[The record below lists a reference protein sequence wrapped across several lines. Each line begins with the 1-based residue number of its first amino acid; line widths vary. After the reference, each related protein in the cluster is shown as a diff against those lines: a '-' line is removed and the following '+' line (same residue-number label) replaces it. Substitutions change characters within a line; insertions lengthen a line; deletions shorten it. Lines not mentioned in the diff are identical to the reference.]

1 MSVSQIEFPEEYT
14 VEESREKI
22 EKKIN
27 RLSKKGLEKIS
38 EFIGISPVEA
48 MFYLYLFKKYKSPC
62 FLIEATGGDFWEILG
77 INLKIREFYSVEES
91 EFINSYLERLAVK
104 LVKCIKNDVNIIF
117 EIGTWN
123 GLGTTNCI
131 YQAIKDTKSDIVIG
145 ARNHDKIKHF
155 SFLKKLFQK
164 LGSLVVRTIS
174 GVQLS
179 DTVSG
184 FRIYSKEAI
193 HNLYITS
200 QFSYTLDSI
209 LQAQDKNLQIKEI
222 PIEINPPTRKSRLFE
237 GSLQFIARQFAIIIK
252 SFIIYKPFEFFAL
265 LSLVPFVFGIIP
277 IIRFL
282 ILYFAHNGSGNIQS
296 LILGSMFLL
305 LSFIFL
311 ALGIVSFLIKDVRKR
326 L

>member
-1 MSVSQIEFPEEYT
+1 MKLIIQIPCFNEQEQLPRIIEDIRSHVLDFDYDILIIDDGSTDNTVVVAKQLEVTHVVSCKRNMGLGYAFQ
-14 VEESREKI
+14 
-22 EKKIN
+22 
-27 RLSKKGLEKIS
+27 KGLD
-38 EFIGISPVEA
+38 FA
-48 MFYLYLFKKYKSPC
+48 KKNGYD
-62 FLIEATGGDFWEILG
+62 FLINTDAD
-77 INLKIREFYSVEES
+77 NQYQSKY
-91 EFINSYLERLAVK
+91 INSLYK
-104 LVKCIKNDVNIIF
+104 
-117 EIGTWN
+117 
-123 GLGTTNCI
+123 
-131 YQAIKDTKSDIVIG
+131 AIKDTKSDIVIG

-164 LGSLVVRTIS
+164 LGSLVVRAIS

-179 DTVSG
+179 DAVSG

-222 PIEINPPTRKSRLFE
+222 LIEINPPTRKSRLFK

-265 LSLVPFVFGIIP
+265 LSLLPFVLGIVP
-277 IIRFL
+277 IVRFL

-296 LILGSMFLL
+296 LILGSMSLL

-311 ALGIVSFLIKDVRKR
+311 ALGIMGFLIKDLRKR
-326 L
+326 

>member
-1 MSVSQIEFPEEYT
+1 LIIDDGSTDSTVAVAKQLKVTHVVSCKRNMGLGYAFQ
-14 VEESREKI
+14 
-22 EKKIN
+22 
-27 RLSKKGLEKIS
+27 KGLDFAKEN
-38 EFIGISPVEA
+38 G
-48 MFYLYLFKKYKSPC
+48 YD
-62 FLIEATGGDFWEILG
+62 FLINTDAD
-77 INLKIREFYSVEES
+77 NQYQSKY
-91 EFINSYLERLAVK
+91 INSLYKA
-104 LVKCIKNDVNIIF
+104 II
-117 EIGTWN
+117 E
-123 GLGTTNCI
+123 
-131 YQAIKDTKSDIVIG
+131 TKSDIVIG

-164 LGSLVVRTIS
+164 LGSWVVRAIS

-179 DTVSG
+179 DAVSG

-222 PIEINPPTRKSRLFE
+222 PIEINPPTRKSRLFK
-237 GSLQFIARQFAIIIK
+237 GSLQFIAKQFTIIIK
-252 SFIIYKPFEFFAL
+252 SFIVYKPFEFFAL
-265 LSLVPFVFGIIP
+265 LSLLPFVLGIIP

-296 LILGSMFLL
+296 LILGSMSLL

-311 ALGIVSFLIKDVRKR
+311 ALGIMGFLIKDIRKR

>member
-1 MSVSQIEFPEEYT
+1 MKLIIQIPCLNEQEQLPRIIEDIRSHVLDFDYDILVIDDGSTDNTVAVAKQLGVTHVVSCKRNMGLGFAFQ
-14 VEESREKI
+14 
-22 EKKIN
+22 
-27 RLSKKGLEKIS
+27 KGLDFAKENGYDFLVNTDADNQYQS
-38 EFIGISPVEA
+38 
-48 MFYLYLFKKYKSPC
+48 KY
-62 FLIEATGGDFWEILG
+62 
-77 INLKIREFYSVEES
+77 
-91 EFINSYLERLAVK
+91 INSL
-104 LVKCIKNDVNIIF
+104 
-117 EIGTWN
+117 
-123 GLGTTNCI
+123 

-222 PIEINPPTRKSRLFE
+222 PIEINPPTRKSRLFK
-237 GSLQFIARQFAIIIK
+237 GSLQFIVRQFAIIIK

>member
-1 MSVSQIEFPEEYT
+1 MKLLIQIPCLNEQEQLPRIIEDIRSHLLDFDYDILIIDDGSTDNTVAVAKQLEVTHVVSCKRNMGLGYAFQ
-14 VEESREKI
+14 
-22 EKKIN
+22 
-27 RLSKKGLEKIS
+27 KGLD
-38 EFIGISPVEA
+38 FA
-48 MFYLYLFKKYKSPC
+48 KKNGYD
-62 FLIEATGGDFWEILG
+62 FLINTDAD
-77 INLKIREFYSVEES
+77 NQYQSKY
-91 EFINSYLERLAVK
+91 INSLYKA
-104 LVKCIKNDVNIIF
+104 II
-117 EIGTWN
+117 
-123 GLGTTNCI
+123 
-131 YQAIKDTKSDIVIG
+131 DTKSDIVIG

-164 LGSLVVRTIS
+164 LGSWVVRAIS

-179 DTVSG
+179 DAVSG

-222 PIEINPPTRKSRLFE
+222 PIEINPPTRKSRLFK
-237 GSLQFIARQFAIIIK
+237 GSLQFIAKQFTIIIK

-265 LSLVPFVFGIIP
+265 LSLLPFVFGIIP

-296 LILGSMFLL
+296 LILGSMSLL

-311 ALGIVSFLIKDVRKR
+311 ALGIMGFLIKDIRKK

>member
-1 MSVSQIEFPEEYT
+1 VKIIIQIPCLNEQEQLPRIIEDIRSHLLDFDYDILIIDDGSTDNTVAVAKQLGVTHVVSCKRNMGLGYAFQ
-14 VEESREKI
+14 
-22 EKKIN
+22 
-27 RLSKKGLEKIS
+27 KGLD
-38 EFIGISPVEA
+38 FA
-48 MFYLYLFKKYKSPC
+48 KKNGYD
-62 FLIEATGGDFWEILG
+62 FLINTDAD
-77 INLKIREFYSVEES
+77 NQYQSKY
-91 EFINSYLERLAVK
+91 INSLYKA
-104 LVKCIKNDVNIIF
+104 II
-117 EIGTWN
+117 
-123 GLGTTNCI
+123 
-131 YQAIKDTKSDIVIG
+131 DTKSDIVIG

-164 LGSLVVRTIS
+164 LGSWVVKAIS

-179 DTVSG
+179 DAVSG
-184 FRIYSKEAI
+184 FRIYNKEAI

-222 PIEINPPTRKSRLFE
+222 PIEINPPTRKSRLFK
-237 GSLQFIARQFAIIIK
+237 GSLQFIAKQFTIIIK

-265 LSLVPFVFGIIP
+265 LSLLPFVFGIVP

-296 LILGSMFLL
+296 LILGSMSLL

-311 ALGIVSFLIKDVRKR
+311 ALGIVGFLIKDLRKR
-326 L
+326 Q

>member
-1 MSVSQIEFPEEYT
+1 MKILIQIPCLNEQEQLPRIIEDIRSHVLDFDYDILIIDDGSTDNTAAVAKQLGVTHVVSCKRNMGLGFAFQ
-14 VEESREKI
+14 
-22 EKKIN
+22 
-27 RLSKKGLEKIS
+27 KGLDFAKEN
-38 EFIGISPVEA
+38 G
-48 MFYLYLFKKYKSPC
+48 YD
-62 FLIEATGGDFWEILG
+62 FLINTDAD
-77 INLKIREFYSVEES
+77 NQYQSRY
-91 EFINSYLERLAVK
+91 INSL
-104 LVKCIKNDVNIIF
+104 
-117 EIGTWN
+117 
-123 GLGTTNCI
+123 

-179 DTVSG
+179 DAVSG

-222 PIEINPPTRKSRLFE
+222 PIEINPPTRKSRLFK
-237 GSLQFIARQFAIIIK
+237 GSLQFMARQFAIIIK

-296 LILGSMFLL
+296 LILGSMSLL

-311 ALGIVSFLIKDVRKR
+311 ALGIMGFLIKDIRKR

>member
-1 MSVSQIEFPEEYT
+1 MKSLSDKLLISIPCFNEQDQLVETIEDIRSHVLDFDYDILIIDDGSTDNTVAVAKQLGVTHMVSCKRNMGLGYAFQ
-14 VEESREKI
+14 
-22 EKKIN
+22 
-27 RLSKKGLEKIS
+27 KGLD
-38 EFIGISPVEA
+38 FA
-48 MFYLYLFKKYKSPC
+48 KKNGYD
-62 FLIEATGGDFWEILG
+62 FLINTDAD
-77 INLKIREFYSVEES
+77 NQYQSKY
-91 EFINSYLERLAVK
+91 INSLYK
-104 LVKCIKNDVNIIF
+104 
-117 EIGTWN
+117 
-123 GLGTTNCI
+123 
-131 YQAIKDTKSDIVIG
+131 AIKDTKSDIIIG
-145 ARNHDKIKHF
+145 ARSHDKIKHF
-155 SFLKKLFQK
+155 SFSKKLFQK
-164 LGSLVVRTIS
+164 LGSWVVRVIS
-174 GVQLS
+174 RVQLS
-179 DTVSG
+179 DVVSG

-222 PIEINPPTRKSRLFE
+222 PIEINPPTRKSRLFK

-265 LSLVPFVFGIIP
+265 LSLLPFVFGIIP

-296 LILGSMFLL
+296 LILGSMSLL

-311 ALGIVSFLIKDVRKR
+311 ALGIIGFLIKDIRKR

>member
-1 MSVSQIEFPEEYT
+1 MKLLIQIPCLNEQDQLAQIINDIRVHVSAFDYEILVIDDGSTDETVKVAEELK
-14 VEESREKI
+14 VDHVVSLKR
-22 EKKIN
+22 N
-27 RLSKKGLEKIS
+27 MGLGFAFQKGLDFAKEND
-38 EFIGISPVEA
+38 
-48 MFYLYLFKKYKSPC
+48 YD
-62 FLIEATGGDFWEILG
+62 FLINTDAD
-77 INLKIREFYSVEES
+77 NQYQSKY
-91 EFINSYLERLAVK
+91 INSL
-104 LVKCIKNDVNIIF
+104 
-117 EIGTWN
+117 
-123 GLGTTNCI
+123 

-174 GVQLS
+174 GAKLS
-179 DTVSG
+179 DAVSG

-222 PIEINPPTRKSRLFE
+222 PIEINPPTRKSRLFK
-237 GSLQFIARQFAIIIK
+237 GSLQFIAKQFAIIIK

-296 LILGSMFLL
+296 LILGSMSLL

-311 ALGIVSFLIKDVRKR
+311 ALGIIGYLIKDLRKR
-326 L
+326 QSKEAKD

>member
-1 MSVSQIEFPEEYT
+1 VKIIIQIPCLNEQEQLPRIIEDIRSHLLDFDYDILIIDDGSTDNTVAVAKQLGVTHVVSCKRNMGLGYAFQ
-14 VEESREKI
+14 
-22 EKKIN
+22 
-27 RLSKKGLEKIS
+27 KGLD
-38 EFIGISPVEA
+38 FA
-48 MFYLYLFKKYKSPC
+48 KKNGYD
-62 FLIEATGGDFWEILG
+62 FLINTDAD
-77 INLKIREFYSVEES
+77 NQYQSKY
-91 EFINSYLERLAVK
+91 INSLYKA
-104 LVKCIKNDVNIIF
+104 II
-117 EIGTWN
+117 
-123 GLGTTNCI
+123 
-131 YQAIKDTKSDIVIG
+131 DTKSDIVIG

-164 LGSLVVRTIS
+164 LGSWVVKAIS

-179 DTVSG
+179 DAVSG

-222 PIEINPPTRKSRLFE
+222 PIEINPPTRKSRLFK
-237 GSLQFIARQFAIIIK
+237 GSLQFIAKQFTIIIK

-265 LSLVPFVFGIIP
+265 LSLLPFVFGIVP

-296 LILGSMFLL
+296 LILGSMSLL

-311 ALGIVSFLIKDVRKR
+311 ALGIVGFLIKDLRKR
-326 L
+326 Q

>member
-1 MSVSQIEFPEEYT
+1 MKFIIQIPCFNEQEQLPRVIEDIRSYVLDFDYDILIIDDGSTDNTVAVAKQLGVTYVVSCKRNMGLGYAFQ
-14 VEESREKI
+14 
-22 EKKIN
+22 
-27 RLSKKGLEKIS
+27 KGLD
-38 EFIGISPVEA
+38 FA
-48 MFYLYLFKKYKSPC
+48 KKNGYD
-62 FLIEATGGDFWEILG
+62 FLINTDAD
-77 INLKIREFYSVEES
+77 NQYQSKY
-91 EFINSYLERLAVK
+91 INSLYK
-104 LVKCIKNDVNIIF
+104 
-117 EIGTWN
+117 
-123 GLGTTNCI
+123 
-131 YQAIKDTKSDIVIG
+131 AIKDTKSDIVIG

-164 LGSLVVRTIS
+164 LGSLVVRAIS

-179 DTVSG
+179 DAVSG

-222 PIEINPPTRKSRLFE
+222 LIEINPPTRKSRLFK

-265 LSLVPFVFGIIP
+265 LSLLPFVLGIVP
-277 IIRFL
+277 IVRFL

-296 LILGSMFLL
+296 LILGSMSLL

-311 ALGIVSFLIKDVRKR
+311 ALGIMGFLIKDLRKR
-326 L
+326 